1 MKAHFFWGPQLLVA
15 ILFQFCTFHQTTT
28 YKNSVNIAKW
38 QQETSKTQFLSG
50 PCPSYVKTVKV
61 FGPLPFFPLLSFLPL
76 FPLPRFCSLKQSQ
89 NLIMASKKLFLPK
102 LFLPQ
107 NVSFQ
112 TVRNSPAMA
121 SPCQPWSAVWNWK
134 PVPPSFSAG
143 CIHMLRNTHCACICL
158 TLFFFSQRTNHIVE
172 S

>member
-1 MKAHFFWGPQLLVA
+1 MKAHFLWGPQLLVA
-15 ILFQFCTFHQTTT
+15 ILFQFCTFHQITT

-89 NLIMASKKLFLPK
+89 NLIMASKTISSPKRVLSDSKKLTRHGFSLSALKCGVKLKACSTFL
-102 LFLPQ
+102 
-107 NVSFQ
+107 
-112 TVRNSPAMA
+112 
-121 SPCQPWSAVWNWK
+121 
-134 PVPPSFSAG
+134 FSRVYTHVAKYPL
-143 CIHMLRNTHCACICL
+143 CMYMLDFI
-158 TLFFFSQRTNHIVE
+158 FFSQRTNQIVE